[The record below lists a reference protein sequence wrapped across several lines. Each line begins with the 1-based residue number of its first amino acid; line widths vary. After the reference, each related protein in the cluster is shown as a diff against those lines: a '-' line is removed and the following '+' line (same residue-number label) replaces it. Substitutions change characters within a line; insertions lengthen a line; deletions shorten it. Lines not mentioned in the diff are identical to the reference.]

1 MQKVKI
7 VSLSKILIQN
17 ILKAFKIY
25 FCNFCRF
32 KGRSNRQEFFV
43 INLIYYLLDF
53 LVDIDKQKLST
64 QIILIIIL
72 SIPSFAVMVR
82 RLHDFELSGY
92 YVIFGF
98 FTMMILTYYFR
109 ENNFVLKNL
118 TVIIWSVTLLLT
130 APFLII
136 KGTEGSNKYGS
147 PPKY

>member
-1 MQKVKI
+1 M
-7 VSLSKILIQN
+7 QN

-43 INLIYYLLDF
+43 ITLICYLLDF
-53 LVDIDKQKLST
+53 LVDIDKQKLFT
-64 QIILIIIL
+64 QLILIIIL
-72 SIPSFAVMVR
+72 SIPSFTVMVR

-92 YVIFGF
+92 YVILGF
-98 FTMMILTYYFR
+98 LTMVILTYYFR
-109 ENNFVLKNL
+109 ENDLVLKNS

-136 KGTEGSNKYGS
+136 KGTSGPNKYG
-147 PPKY
+147 PPPEY